1 MRGLK
6 DKVAIVAGGGRG
18 IGAATAIRLA
28 DEGAAVVVGD
38 INEQWAKD
46 SAQAIIDRGGRA
58 AGVHLDGTQAASQA
72 AIVAAALSLFGGLE
86 IFHSNLAG
94 GTEGDVDALDCPEEV
109 FDKSVA
115 INLKSHFLA
124 TQAALPALIERG
136 GGAMIYTSSGAASG
150 ASPWQVAYPMT
161 KNGIHALARHV
172 ANKWGKEGIRANVI
186 CPGLIMTEAV
196 AQHLSDKQVAD
207 LERRTPSPRLGVP
220 DDIAAA
226 VAFLASD
233 DAGFV
238 NGQVWHVN
246 GGTQMRD

>member
-18 IGAATAIRLA
+18 IGAATAMRLA
-28 DEGAAVVVGD
+28 DEGAAIVVGD

-46 SAQAIIDRGGRA
+46 SAQAIIDKGGRA
-58 AGVHLDGTQAASQA
+58 AGVHLDGTKAASQA
-72 AIVAAALSLFGGLE
+72 AIVAAAHNLFGGLD

-94 GTEGDVDALDCPEEV
+94 GTEGDVDALNCPEEV

-115 INLKSHFLA
+115 INLKSHVLA

-172 ANKWGKEGIRANVI
+172 ASKWGKEGVRANVI

-207 LERRTPSPRLGVP
+207 LERRTPSPRLGHP